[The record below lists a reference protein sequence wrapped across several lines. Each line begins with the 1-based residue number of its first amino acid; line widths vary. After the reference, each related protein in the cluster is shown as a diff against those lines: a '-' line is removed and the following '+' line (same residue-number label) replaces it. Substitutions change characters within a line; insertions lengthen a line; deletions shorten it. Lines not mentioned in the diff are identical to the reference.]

1 MNELMIVLK
10 SGGGWLYFKTNQII
24 ADKAF
29 TEFTESCDNAG
40 INVDNISV
48 NFIELRNSNG
58 LAIDSKTF

>member
-29 TEFTESCDNAG
+29 TEFTESCDNTG
-40 INVDNISV
+40 INIDNISV
-48 NFIELRNSNG
+48 SFIELRNSNG